1 MENFK
6 KKLKKRILWS
16 PFLFV
21 IVVLISVFGIIFK
34 ARGSNEDIYDF
45 ITGFHFGFTIGI
57 LSVAVFYTIKYSIA
71 LRNEEKLRQ
80 LYIEEHDE
88 RTQYINSQ
96 IGGVGMAIIIV
107 GLGIGTVIAG
117 YVNEVMFFTF
127 LGSLFF
133 TLIVKVGLKLY
144 YNNKY

>member
-6 KKLKKRILWS
+6 KKLKKRILLS
-16 PFLFV
+16 PLLFA
-21 IVVLISVFGIIFK
+21 IIVLISVFGIIYK

-57 LSVAVFYTIKYSIA
+57 LLVAVFYTIKYSIA

-96 IGGVGMAIIIV
+96 IGGVGMTIIIV

-127 LGSLFF
+127 LGSLLF
-133 TLIVKVGLKLY
+133 TLIVKNGLRLY